1 MKILIIQS
9 IIKFLP
15 GSDSKEGKSKMWYI
29 YIYNFISGT
38 TKIWSFYFITLALF
52 VPASQ
57 LVFSVEKL
65 RRQKQEQMVNF
76 STVF

>member
-1 MKILIIQS
+1 M
-9 IIKFLP
+9 
-15 GSDSKEGKSKMWYI
+15 
-29 YIYNFISGT
+29 

-57 LVFSVEKL
+57 LAFSVKKL

-76 STVF
+76 LTVF